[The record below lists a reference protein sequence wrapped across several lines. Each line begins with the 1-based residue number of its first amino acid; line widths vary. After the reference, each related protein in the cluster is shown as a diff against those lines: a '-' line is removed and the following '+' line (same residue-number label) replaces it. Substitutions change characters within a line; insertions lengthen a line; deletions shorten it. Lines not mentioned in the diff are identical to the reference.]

1 MYEKALEIDPFHI
14 LTLSCYAD
22 MLSGKTNPLRAYVCA
37 NPYTL
42 NPQPSTLNPNPSNL
56 NPQP

>member
-42 NPQPSTLNPNPSNL
+42 NPQP
-56 NPQP
+56 